1 MNDIS
6 EILRALLDQLSNTE
20 EVEREFEDMMN
31 DDPELQEDYKLWC
44 EDMGYGVKTGY
55 QDFIDEQM
63 RDRED
68 FWDSMSEEF

>member
-20 EVEREFEDMMN
+20 EVEHEFVDMMN
-31 DDPELQEDYKLWC
+31 DDPQLSEDYKLWC

>member
-1 MNDIS
+1 MNVIS

-20 EVEREFEDMMN
+20 EVEREFVDMMN
-31 DDPELQEDYKLWC
+31 EDPQLQEDYKQWC
-44 EDMGYGVKTGY
+44 EVLGLIVKTGY

-63 RDRED
+63 QDRED

>member
-20 EVEREFEDMMN
+20 EVEREFVDMMN
-31 DDPELQEDYKLWC
+31 EDPQLQEDYKQWC
-44 EDMGYGVKTGY
+44 EDLGLSLKTGY

-63 RDRED
+63 QDRED

>member
-6 EILRALLDQLSNTE
+6 EILRSLLDQYSRVSE
-20 EVEREFEDMMN
+20 IDSEFVYMMDN
-31 DDPELQEDYKLWC
+31 DPQLQEDYKLWC
-44 EDMGYGVKTGY
+44 EDMGYGIKTGY